1 MLQFKRTS
9 PSSRR
14 GGPNNGK
21 PAGTLVKSHTPLAA
35 LISTKKDLQT
45 IRSAGGTLGLIII
58 PLLIVLCSIVAGFAV
73 AMHISGQP
81 GYSARVNMSS
91 SIMSE

>member
-1 MLQFKRTS
+1 MLQFKMTS
-9 PSSRR
+9 LSSRR
-14 GGPNNGK
+14 GEPNNGK
-21 PAGTLVKSHTPLAA
+21 PEGMLLKSHTPLAA
-35 LISTKKDLQT
+35 SIFTKKDLKA